1 MTYIFYQVDAFAD
14 KLFEGN
20 PAGVMF
26 VDTFFSTKM
35 MQKIAE
41 ENNLSETAFVVR
53 RGNTFDLRW
62 FTPKV
67 EIDFCGHATIATA
80 HVLHKE
86 YGLDPPFIFNSKIG
100 EIRVTIRK
108 GLYVLSAPIPK
119 IKPLVKP
126 ENLEGVFKSLP
137 IDSFKAGKDIYF
149 VFDTFKEIINYKLD
163 ITKIS
168 NLSKNGVGI
177 TARYSDE
184 FDIISRFF
192 VPNEG
197 IAEDPVTGSA
207 HAALGVYWSR
217 AIGKNKLK
225 AYQASER
232 GGVIWLEVTDNRIN
246 IIGNAI
252 TYMKAEIRITHVD

>member
-1 MTYIFYQVDAFAD
+1 MKLQLLLFFPCFNADLEASSKFWLSVFTTEHSEILPHPIPSCKNIGIFLEKRDYLINSAAALQVV
-14 KLFEGN
+14 
-20 PAGVMF
+20 P
-26 VDTFFSTKM
+26 
-35 MQKIAE
+35 
-41 ENNLSETAFVVR
+41 
-53 RGNTFDLRW
+53 
-62 FTPKV
+62 
-67 EIDFCGHATIATA
+67 
-80 HVLHKE
+80 
-86 YGLDPPFIFNSKIG
+86 LDPPFIFNSKIG
-100 EIRVTIRK
+100 ELRVTIRK
-108 GLYVLSAPIPK
+108 GLYILSAPIPK
-119 IKPLVKP
+119 IIPLVKP

>member
-1 MTYIFYQVDAFAD
+1 MAEIHV
-14 KLFEGN
+14 GN
-20 PAGVMF
+20 FPCGPVYSNNEWA
-26 VDTFFSTKM
+26 KPP
-35 MQKIAE
+35 QK
-41 ENNLSETAFVVR
+41 
-53 RGNTFDLRW
+53 
-62 FTPKV
+62 
-67 EIDFCGHATIATA
+67 
-80 HVLHKE
+80 
-86 YGLDPPFIFNSKIG
+86 
-100 EIRVTIRK
+100 
-108 GLYVLSAPIPK
+108 APIPK